1 MVLLCSF
8 TVAGAEDV
16 CGFWAGGWHR
26 LHVQGKELVVVP
38 NLVTGCKIWHL
49 REKGT
54 FYPKT
59 AWANT
64 VASLPDGASVCVH

>member
-1 MVLLCSF
+1 MGACDIPV
-8 TVAGAEDV
+8 TVNRCMRLSM

-49 REKGT
+49 REKGS

-64 VASLPDGASVCVH
+64 VASLPDGAWV